1 MMMMR
6 HPMAS
11 TQLVAAWSSCGVAMA
26 SMGGDD
32 GRRASVARTPSTPST
47 KASSSSSSYVDD
59 LMRGGV
65 DLLDISRGGARGGA
79 NATLSGMKAKSAS
92 GVGGRGVGAAAAA
105 ATAATG
111 SGMSRGA
118 ASGEDL
124 EAFFGST
131 NAMATARG
139 ATSSRAVDDDVFG
152 AFASFASSATTTATT
167 TTATTTTLKKSASAA
182 PKDDLDD
189 FFSGVASPSMTT
201 QRGRDNGT
209 SKNGAT
215 RVSSAGSDL
224 FDLLSGS
231 STPTASTSV
240 ADLADFASRSQ
251 SPPVVA
257 KTVPPAHQTANS
269 SGGPPRTHAPLM
281 SHASDAGLID
291 GLDEILGEVSI
302 GASATPKR
310 SPSTPTPKPPVKEAK
325 APSPPS
331 RASPPRATTVRA
343 TPAPAAHARSGSFND
358 ADADINEFFGHT
370 ASQARAKVAE
380 VGASMKAG
388 VTRLF
393 KAAVKTTEKFTAEVS
408 GKAHAEGASVKPEA
422 PPSPSKKPAS
432 SPVKAREPPPPPVSA
447 PKPSP
452 KVVER
457 KETPIV
463 APEPKPAP
471 KPEPAPKSTSNAS
484 SVEDLDDFFSAGAS
498 ATKPAASSSFD
509 PIEAMFT
516 VKHSTTTQGSANV
529 PASGV
534 VDDVFGT
541 MDSTSRV
548 ASTKSA
554 SAAFAYAPEDT
565 EVIDPNEPPERA
577 ALRKARHERNRV
589 RIETALKEK
598 RAREQ
603 TIRSEQNERQML
615 KDLVGADIDEWA
627 KKNQHN
633 IRTLLAN
640 LAEVLWEGHRYV
652 NPTMGA
658 LMSPNGVK
666 KSYHKALVI
675 IHPDKVSQSGGD
687 ASQRF
692 IADKVFDIIK
702 NAYKEFEA
710 KELR

>member
-1 MMMMR
+1 
-6 HPMAS
+6 
-11 TQLVAAWSSCGVAMA
+11 MA

-47 KASSSSSSYVDD
+47 KASSSSSSSYVDE

-65 DLLDISRGGARGGA
+65 DLLDISRSARGGA

-92 GVGGRGVGAAAAA
+92 GVGGRGVGAAAT
-105 ATAATG
+105 ATATATG
-111 SGMSRGA
+111 SGLSRGA

-131 NAMATARG
+131 KTTAKERG
-139 ATSSRAVDDDVFG
+139 TTSSRAVDDDVFG
-152 AFASFASSATTTATT
+152 AFASFASTSTTTATST
-167 TTATTTTLKKSASAA
+167 TTTTTTLKNASAA

-209 SKNGAT
+209 SMNSAT
-215 RVSSAGSDL
+215 RVPSAGSDL

-251 SPPVVA
+251 SPPGVA
-257 KTVPPAHQTANS
+257 KTVPPVHQKANAS
-269 SGGPPRTHAPLM
+269 EILPRTHAPLM
-281 SHASDAGLID
+281 SHASDSGLID
-291 GLDEILGEVSI
+291 ELDEILGEVSI
-302 GASATPKR
+302 GASAPPKR
-310 SPSTPTPKPPVKEAK
+310 SPSSPTPKPPIKEAK

-331 RASPPRATTVRA
+331 RASSPQVAPERA

-358 ADADINEFFGHT
+358 ADADMNEFFGHT
-370 ASQARAKVAE
+370 ASHARAKVAE

-408 GKAHAEGASVKPEA
+408 GKAHAEDASVKPKA

-432 SPVKAREPPPPPVSA
+432 SPVKAREPPPPPPVSA
-447 PKPSP
+447 PKPAP

-457 KETPIV
+457 KEPPIV
-463 APEPKPAP
+463 APKPKPAP
-471 KPEPAPKSTSNAS
+471 KPEPAPKPTSNAS

-498 ATKPAASSSFD
+498 ATKPAAKPAASSSFD

-516 VKHSTTTQGSANV
+516 VKHSSATTTQGSANV

-548 ASTKSA
+548 ASTKST

-615 KDLVGADIDEWA
+615 KDLIGADIDEWA

-640 LAEVLWEGHRYV
+640 LAEVLWDGHRYV

-658 LMSPNGVK
+658 LMSPSGVK